1 MCLIL
6 IIVGA
11 IVIIVLL
18 VYGFWISCKEW
29 FFMFCDWLLKWMK
42 LKCDDDFYDEDVED
56 DEGVGE
62 VCVYCVNYV
71 LVNV

>member
-1 MCLIL
+1 
-6 IIVGA
+6 
-11 IVIIVLL
+11 
-18 VYGFWISCKEW
+18 
-29 FFMFCDWLLKWMK
+29 MK

-71 LVNV
+71 LVNVQEYEVVCLLL